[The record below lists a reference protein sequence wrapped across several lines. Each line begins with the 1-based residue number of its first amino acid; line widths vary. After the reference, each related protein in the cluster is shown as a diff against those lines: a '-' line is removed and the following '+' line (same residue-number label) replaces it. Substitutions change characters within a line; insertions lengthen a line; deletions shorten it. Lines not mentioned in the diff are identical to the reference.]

1 MKKIVIAN
9 WKMNPVSLTE
19 AKKLFT
25 ETKRKAGALK
35 KTQVVVCSPFVFL
48 SSLIVKK
55 NKKFFLGSQNSFW
68 IPSGAYTGE
77 VSSEMLK
84 SLGVSHVI
92 VGHSERRGMGE
103 TDEMVSKKIASLT
116 KLQIVPV
123 LCIGE
128 RERDTHGE
136 YLAILSKQIKA
147 SLSGVQKKDVKN
159 IVIAYEPIWAIGK
172 TAEEAMNPH
181 KLHEMVLYIR
191 KVLTEIYGRDI
202 AQSVQIIYGGSV
214 ESKNA
219 QALMK
224 DGNVSG
230 FLVGH
235 ASLSAK
241 GFGEI
246 ITAAEKS

>member
-1 MKKIVIAN
+1 M
-9 WKMNPVSLTE
+9 
-19 AKKLFT
+19 
-25 ETKRKAGALK
+25 
-35 KTQVVVCSPFVFL
+35 
-48 SSLIVKK
+48 
-55 NKKFFLGSQNSFW
+55 
-68 IPSGAYTGE
+68 
-77 VSSEMLK
+77 
-84 SLGVSHVI
+84 
-92 VGHSERRGMGE
+92 
-103 TDEMVSKKIASLT
+103 
-116 KLQIVPV
+116 

-246 ITAAEKS
+246 ITAVEKS